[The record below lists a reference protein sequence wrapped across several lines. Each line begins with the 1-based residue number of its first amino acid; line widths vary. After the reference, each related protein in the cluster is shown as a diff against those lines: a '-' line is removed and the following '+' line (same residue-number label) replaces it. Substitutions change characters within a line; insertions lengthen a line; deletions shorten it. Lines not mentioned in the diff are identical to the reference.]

1 MSGMGRPEMRRLCLI
16 KLALLRSF
24 GASEG
29 KTVGSSQ
36 SALLRSIR
44 ALVGKTVFY
53 SKLGLISN
61 KGCEGDNGEPNL
73 FGSHR

>member
-16 KLALLRSF
+16 KL
-24 GASEG
+24 
-29 KTVGSSQ
+29 
-36 SALLRSIR
+36 ALLRSIR